1 MSRTGRAVT
10 ERHRMKS
17 NDQGMKTKVRVDQ
30 ATSTL
35 ADQRGT
41 PQSTPARALAS
52 GVTLQHRFDG
62 HFGTVAAVAEVLAE
76 VSCRTT
82 RDQARHDDAT
92 TYASLTDL
100 GKIEARSLDRIYN
113 HYAGRNPSN
122 RASDFAESQQAMAAS
137 ILSIASQEGWLITDS
152 NGLPQVPPRT
162 FGHIDARKVRDW
174 FAQARARN
182 HAEYARA
189 LSAALGELQS
199 EVPSSKPGD
208 LTASDVATKPQRPV
222 GDTRP
227 TLTTSEVAMAFSFL
241 PKLQR
246 ALGDVNNHRWVLPAR
261 VRPGSQPTPA
271 AWCPLE
277 LAKVIML
284 RKGHE
289 SDLNRAFL
297 ENPVLRQWR
306 PAWQEIRKERN
317 AFGQ

>member
-1 MSRTGRAVT
+1 MNSKA
-10 ERHRMKS
+10 
-17 NDQGMKTKVRVDQ
+17 QGMKTKVRVDE

-35 ADQRGT
+35 ADQRGA
-41 PQSTPARALAS
+41 PQSNPARALAS
-52 GVTLQHRFDG
+52 GATIKRRFDG
-62 HFGTVAAVAEVLAE
+62 DFGTVAAVAEVLAE

-82 RDQARHDDAT
+82 REQARHDDAT
-92 TYASLTDL
+92 TYDSLTEL
-100 GKIEARSLDRIYN
+100 GKIEARSLNRIYS
-113 HYAGRNPSN
+113 HYAGRNLSN
-122 RASDFAESQQAMAAS
+122 RASDFADSQQAMASS

-182 HAEYARA
+182 HADYARA
-189 LSAALGELQS
+189 LSAALGESQS

-208 LTASDVATKPQRPV
+208 PAASDVATKPQRPV
-222 GDTRP
+222 EDARPALETGD
-227 TLTTSEVAMAFSFL
+227 VAMAFSFV

-271 AWCPLE
+271 TWCPLE
-277 LAKVIML
+277 LAKVIVL

-289 SDLNRAFL
+289 SELNRAFL
-297 ENPVLRQWR
+297 DNPVLRQWR
-306 PAWQEIRKERN
+306 SAWQEARKERN
-317 AFGQ
+317 VFGQ